1 MAAECGNSNS
11 NTWLICRITYLR
23 IHHFAMIQNTT
34 ESGPSSSSLS
44 LKSLWHHWRA
54 YSRIRYINVCFHAS
68 SIAVAFILCLI
79 HRDAIHSLFLIR
91 KWFMNAI
98 SCQSSNKIDPYLA
111 WCVCARVCVLCAVC
125 VCWFRKSS
133 IKFFFPYLNKRIF
146 LLILILRFENTN
158 SCVLIA
164 FSHIKIPKI
173 HVASFQ
179 RKSKKKKCKV
189 EVCIIFLVHF
199 YRKSYRS
206 HSSLDVYKRNARSY

>member
-111 WCVCARVCVLCAVC
+111 WCVCARVCVCC
-125 VCWFRKSS
+125 VRFAFVGLENLPLN
-133 IKFFFPYLNKRIF
+133 FFFPYLNKRIF

-164 FSHIKIPKI
+164 FSHIKIPKNTRSKFSKEI
-173 HVASFQ
+173 EEKKVQSGSVYHFLGSFL
-179 RKSKKKKCKV
+179 SEIVSFAFIVGCV
-189 EVCIIFLVHF
+189 
-199 YRKSYRS
+199 
-206 HSSLDVYKRNARSY
+206 